1 MATSTTNKT
10 INQGLQAAWRNPE
23 AIENREFI
31 KGLEKAAFGSAQPA
45 AIDLECAVLG
55 AVLLDKNAIH
65 TIDFLNPDH
74 FYLDKHAIIFDSC
87 LQMQEKGIPIDLLT
101 VNETLK
107 KTTKWKI
114 SGLTKKHFKTIEKV
128 GNHKS
133 ALDAIG
139 GAHYLVELTSR
150 VGSSANMEYHARIVY
165 QKYLFREGIKQAA
178 RFIGKAYAEEGDVFE
193 LRNDLADSMIVNSPT
208 GYFKVRTWNQV
219 LEDASKQPDMS
230 RLAGELLHKGSIT
243 IMFAPPG
250 VGKSIGGVQLGNAIA
265 SGTSMFP
272 GILVNE
278 LGDEGNDEP
287 MKLTVGFID
296 MELFDKE
303 VEKRYTNEENRSER
317 FHFAESFIRIS
328 PNEDFTDYPDE
339 DFDKFLNRQI
349 ETFIRQ
355 YCPEVLIVDNLTA
368 LSSESASD
376 INVAIKIMRFLKK
389 LRTKYHLT
397 IFVIGHTTKYGN
409 KMEKLTMS
417 AMKGASSI
425 QDFAPT
431 IFGIS
436 ENYQEEGSYYL
447 KQLKGRNGQMVYGE
461 SNVIKYRIKS
471 EENMLKWQFDGTG
484 HEDECL
490 NNFLEATDQDDYVE
504 AAVKL
509 KHKEWHKG
517 WREVKK
523 AIGYPFSHVTLMN
536 RCKEYVA
543 GSTQYEFDPRGN
555 IVATEEEPT
564 LEVTEKQLTLMAQS
578 PNLKPDQKANDD
590 NVPF

>member
-1 MATSTTNKT
+1 MSTASTKRN
-10 INQGLQAAWRNPE
+10 INAGLQAAWRSPE
-23 AIENREFI
+23 AVESREFI
-31 KGLEKAAFGSAQPA
+31 RGLEKTVFGSAQPA

-55 AVLLDKNAIH
+55 AILLDKNAVH
-65 TIDFLNPDH
+65 NVDFLRPEH
-74 FYLDKHAIIFDSC
+74 FYQDKHAIIFDAC
-87 LQMQEKGIPIDLLT
+87 LRMQERSVPIDLLT
-101 VNETLK
+101 VTEELK
-107 KTTKWKI
+107 SMKKWKI
-114 SGLTKKHFKTIEKV
+114 SGLTKKHFQTIEKIAQFE
-128 GNHKS
+128 S
-133 ALDAIG
+133 ALEAVG
-139 GAHYLVELTSR
+139 GSHYLVELTGR
-150 VGSSANMEYHARIVY
+150 VGSSANIEYHARIIY
-165 QKYLFREGIKQAA
+165 QKFLLRDGIKQAA

-193 LRNDLADSMIVNSPT
+193 LRNDLADSLIVNSPS

-219 LEDASKQPDMS
+219 LADAATQPEMS

-265 SGTSMFP
+265 SAQSMFR

-278 LGDEGNDEP
+278 LGDEGNGEP
-287 MKLTVGFID
+287 QKLTVGFID

-303 VEKRYTNEENRSER
+303 VEKRYTNQNDRSER
-317 FHFAESFIRIS
+317 FHFADSFIRIS

-355 YCPEVLIVDNLTA
+355 HAPDVLIVDNLTA

-376 INVAIKIMRFLKK
+376 VNVAIKIMRFLKK
-389 LRTKYHLT
+389 LRTKYQLT

-436 ENYQEEGSYYL
+436 ENYMEEGSYYL
-447 KQLKGRNGQMVYGE
+447 KQLKGRNGQKVYGE
-461 SNVIKYRIKS
+461 SNVIKYRIVS
-471 EENMLKWQFDGTG
+471 EDNMLKWQFDGTA

-490 NNFLEATDQDDYVE
+490 SSFMDAGDQSDYVE

-517 WREVKK
+517 WREIKK
-523 AIGYPFSHVTLMN
+523 ELGYPFSHVTLMN

-543 GSTQYEFDPRGN
+543 GSGQYEFDPKGN
-555 IVATEEEPT
+555 IIATKEEAQT
-564 LEVTEKQLTLMAQS
+564 TEQKDLGFPKAE
-578 PNLKPDQKANDD
+578 NHRVKPEQRGTGDD
-590 NVPF
+590 IPF